1 MIKVEHLTKK
11 YGKVYALKDIS
22 FTVEKGE
29 IVGFL
34 GPNGA
39 GKTTTMNIITGYL
52 SSTSGSVSIDGCD
65 ILDAPSQAKSRIGYL
80 PEQPPLYLN
89 MTVNEYLNFIYEL
102 KGCLLPKEKH
112 LSEVC
117 DLTGITKVRHRLIGN
132 LSKGY
137 RQRVGIAQALVCNP
151 PVLILD
157 EPTIGLDPAQIIEIR
172 SLIRK
177 LGVKHTVIL
186 SSHILSEVQA
196 ICGRIIM
203 LDHGKVVAD
212 SSTSE
217 LGKSTF
223 GNVLN
228 ISVEGPVKDICAVL
242 KNIKGITKIE
252 TRPQKSASIAE
263 LSLSCDT
270 GNDVRRAIFN
280 SMAENKWAIL
290 EIRSSEPSLED
301 IFMSLTAKE
310 EN

>member
-11 YGKVYALKDIS
+11 YGQFHALHDVS

-39 GKTTTMNIITGYL
+39 GKTTTMNIITGYI

-80 PEQPPLYLN
+80 PEHPPLYLN
-89 MTVNEYLNFIYEL
+89 MTVNEYLNFIYDL

-112 LSEVC
+112 LAEVC
-117 DLTGITKVRHRLIGN
+117 ELTGISKVRHRLIDN

-172 SLIRK
+172 TLIRK

-186 SSHILSEVQA
+186 SSHILTEVQA
-196 ICGRIIM
+196 VCNRIIM
-203 LDHGKVVAD
+203 LDHGRVVAD
-212 SSTSE
+212 SSTSR
-217 LGKSTF
+217 LGQLADGSGLSIT
-223 GNVLN
+223 
-228 ISVEGPVKDICAVL
+228 VEGSQKKASEVLSSIDGVKKVQIIRQTSSDATTFSLVCDARSDI
-242 KNIKGITKIE
+242 
-252 TRPQKSASIAE
+252 
-263 LSLSCDT
+263 
-270 GNDVRRAIFN
+270 RRDI
-280 SMAENKWAIL
+280 SRKMAENELYIL
-290 EIRSSEPSLED
+290 ELRSIEPSLED
-301 IFMSLTAKE
+301 IFMSLTVKE